1 MSIVTSLC
9 SAARITV
16 GVVEFR
22 KFRSVSGGD
31 RVYAI
36 QSIIVHMADGP
47 EVELRIHL
55 DEGCTALAAGETVV
69 LPSPDEVA
77 E

>member
-1 MSIVTSLC
+1 M
-9 SAARITV
+9 
-16 GVVEFR
+16 
-22 KFRSVSGGD
+22 
-31 RVYAI
+31 YAI
-36 QSIIVHMADGP
+36 QSIIVHMANGP

-55 DEGCTALAAGETVV
+55 DEGCAALAAGEAVV